1 MKGTRSFRSLQL
13 GFDSTLSRLSCEV
26 EGHPLGGGML
36 KVEPREAQRILIP
49 EPAAAAALHD
59 ASEVLERGTSV
70 LRRWRGYE

>member
-1 MKGTRSFRSLQL
+1 
-13 GFDSTLSRLSCEV
+13 LSCEV